1 MNLLVSQ
8 RRNLRGIERD
18 LAGSDSGLATLF
30 STFTLLTRD
39 EELSPAE
46 RLKAG
51 PERMLVRLAA
61 FLSYFLS
68 DPSGWR

>member
-8 RRNLRGIERD
+8 QRNLRGIERD

-39 EELSPAE
+39 EELPPAE

-51 PERMLVRLAA
+51 PERMLAWLAA